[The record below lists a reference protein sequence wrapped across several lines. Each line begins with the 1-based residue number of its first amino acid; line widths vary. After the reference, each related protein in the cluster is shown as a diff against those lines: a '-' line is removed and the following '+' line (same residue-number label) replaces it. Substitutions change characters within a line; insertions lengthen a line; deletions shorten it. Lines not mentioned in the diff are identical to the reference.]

1 MAEEAKKDGVAANS
15 NAAGAEPVT
24 KTQAPVKAAPKAAKA
39 VAKKKKPAVKA
50 KKAASPKK
58 PAKKPAA
65 KKPAVKAAKP
75 KAKAKKRPAAAKPA
89 LSAKQLLSSKEMEQM
104 MKQGKTQFDQ
114 IAKDATDM
122 SRENM
127 EAWVKSSTIFAKG
140 CEDIVRTAM
149 SLAQASAEKQTK
161 YVQQAL
167 SSKTIN
173 EWSETQNKIAQA
185 NFDDFM
191 SNATKISEMSV
202 KVLNESIEPIN
213 EQATKTVQKATESMA
228 A

>member
-1 MAEEAKKDGVAANS
+1 MAEEAKKGGETTESKVVDMKPKAK
-15 NAAGAEPVT
+15 T
-24 KTQAPVKAAPKAAKA
+24 KAPVKAAAPKAAAKP
-39 VAKKKKPAVKA
+39 AKKKKPAVKA

-65 KKPAVKAAKP
+65 KKPA
-75 KAKAKKRPAAAKPA
+75 
-89 LSAKQLLSSKEMEQM
+89 LSVKQLLSSKEMEQM

-122 SRENM
+122 GRESM

-161 YVQQAL
+161 YVQQAM

-202 KVLNESIEPIN
+202 KLLNESIEPIN